1 MRARVLVGAVAV
13 SVCGAAAFADP
24 GHEGGE
30 CPQTLTAGEAAMAR
44 ALMEAGVYD
53 LAGAERGADSFIYVP
68 LTFHVV
74 RRSNGAGGLPP
85 ERLDQALI
93 DANIAYAPAGIAFC
107 RPGPI
112 DYIDSDN
119 FYLNIN
125 TQGEIDQLR
134 TTNVVPNT
142 INIYFTEELFI
153 GASSL
158 CGISAFT
165 FSSVQGIVMRNSC
178 TALPTN
184 ASTFPHEIGHYFDL
198 FHTHETANGRE
209 CVNGSNC
216 ATAGDLVCDTPADP
230 TLSTSNVSTSCV
242 YTGTSFGTC
251 SGDGRYAPDPTNFMS
266 YSRKECRDFFSP
278 GQLTRA
284 KATIVN
290 LRPELVNL
298 LAGDTNGD
306 GVVNFVDLNMVL
318 SQFGQAGQ
326 GLAGD
331 VTGDGSVNFADLN
344 AVLSSFGATPCS

>member
-1 MRARVLVGAVAV
+1 MRVWASAGVVGLLLSA
-13 SVCGAAAFADP
+13 SVVGDP
-24 GHEGGE
+24 GYDGGE
-30 CPQTLTAGEAAMAR
+30 CAQTLSAGEGAIAR
-44 ALMEAGVYD
+44 ALMDAGMYD
-53 LAGAERGADSFIYVP
+53 LLAGGREADSFIYVP

-74 RRSNGAGGLPP
+74 RRSNGTGGLTQ
-85 ERLDQALI
+85 ERLDQAII

-107 RPGPI
+107 RPGPV

-125 TQGEIDQLR
+125 TQLEIDQLR

-153 GASSL
+153 GSSSL

-198 FHTHETANGRE
+198 YHTHETALGRE

-216 ATAGDLVCDTPADP
+216 TTAGDLVCDTPADP
-230 TLSTSNVSTSCV
+230 TLTTSNVNTSCV

-284 KATIVN
+284 RATIFN
-290 LRPELVNL
+290 LRPELVHL

-306 GVVNFVDLNMVL
+306 GVVNFIDLNMVL
-318 SQFGQAGQ
+318 SQFGQSGVGLQ
-326 GLAGD
+326 GDL
-331 VTGDGSVNFADLN
+331 TGDGVVNFADLN
-344 AVLSSFGATPCS
+344 AVLSTFGAVSCS